1 MIIHIIEVKVPTFQ
15 RPSLASERMDFG
27 SQLMWMIAPRDFIIY
42 TVFFLVFGML
52 LPEPTYSGPEN
63 VVYFRTAGGLEE
75 ELQRDKRIT
84 WLVVFY
90 TVWNPSCTNFA
101 PLFAQLSAQ

>member
-1 MIIHIIEVKVPTFQ
+1 
-15 RPSLASERMDFG
+15 
-27 SQLMWMIAPRDFIIY
+27 
-42 TVFFLVFGML
+42 ML

-101 PLFAQLSAQ
+101 PIFAQLSAQ

>member
-1 MIIHIIEVKVPTFQ
+1 VSAENLH
-15 RPSLASERMDFG
+15 
-27 SQLMWMIAPRDFIIY
+27 
-42 TVFFLVFGML
+42 FFLAVLGML

-63 VVYFRTAGGLEE
+63 VVYFRTAAGLEE

-84 WLVVFY
+84 WLVEFY

-101 PLFAQLSAQ
+101 PIFAQLSAQ